1 MGGFIGKNTK
11 RGTTTVSKKH
21 VVIVGASGELGTAVS
36 SAFIKEGHNVYGI
49 SSRPSHTSVH
59 IPLNQALSYAESS
72 KGAFDELSKHIEKVD
87 AVICLAGGWAGG
99 SAGDEGVFESL
110 EKMYQAN
117 MRSALLAAHIA
128 TRLLKKDGLLV
139 MTGSAAA
146 MSPTPSMVA
155 YGMTKCATMHLMD
168 SIAHDSSM
176 SQPFRSVMILP
187 VSQRCLK

>member
-128 TRLLKKDGLLV
+128 TRLLKVGLFFILFYFLQFLIIHRKLWQQFLYSLIYMNIFCREFTKDLKKAIIDVVDQL
-139 MTGSAAA
+139 A
-146 MSPTPSMVA
+146 M
-155 YGMTKCATMHLMD
+155 
-168 SIAHDSSM
+168 I
-176 SQPFRSVMILP
+176 R
-187 VSQRCLK
+187 

>member
-72 KGAFDELSKHIEKVD
+72 KGAFDELSKHIEKG
-87 AVICLAGGWAGG
+87 ILWLHSIIS
-99 SAGDEGVFESL
+99 SANDRTRRCFFFL
-110 EKMYQAN
+110 H
-117 MRSALLAAHIA
+117 HIIMIR
-128 TRLLKKDGLLV
+128 TV
-139 MTGSAAA
+139 Q
-146 MSPTPSMVA
+146 
-155 YGMTKCATMHLMD
+155 LMNFAKID
-168 SIAHDSSM
+168 QQ
-176 SQPFRSVMILP
+176 SQSN
-187 VSQRCLK
+187 